1 MAEEIESFQR
11 NGTWRLINLLLE
23 KKVIGVKW
31 LYKTKYKADGQ
42 LLNIRQGWLLKDLF
56 RIMVLIIRKW
66 FL

>member
-31 LYKTKYKADGQ
+31 FYTTKYKADGQ
-42 LLNIRQGWLLKDLF
+42 LINIRQGWLLKDLF